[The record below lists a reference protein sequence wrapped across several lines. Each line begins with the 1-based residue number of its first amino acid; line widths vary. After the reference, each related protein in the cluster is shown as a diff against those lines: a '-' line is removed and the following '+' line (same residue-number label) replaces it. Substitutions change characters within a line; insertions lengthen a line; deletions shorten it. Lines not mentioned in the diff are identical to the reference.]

1 MTSLNIWALNMI
13 PQKEEQEMTTS
24 ENTMTLEINGLH
36 VILTFAPAPVEETVG
51 TIRTILQNS
60 YVRTLGA

>member
-1 MTSLNIWALNMI
+1 MI

-24 ENTMTLEINGLH
+24 ENTMILEINGLH
-36 VILTFAPAPVEETVG
+36 VILSFAPAPVEETVG

>member
-1 MTSLNIWALNMI
+1 MM

-24 ENTMTLEINGLH
+24 ENIMTLEINGLH
-36 VILTFAPAPVEETVG
+36 VILTFTPAPVEETVG

>member
-1 MTSLNIWALNMI
+1 
-13 PQKEEQEMTTS
+13 MTTS

-36 VILTFAPAPVEETVG
+36 VILTFTPAPAEETATAV
-51 TIRTILQNS
+51 RTILQNS

>member
-1 MTSLNIWALNMI
+1 MTS
-13 PQKEEQEMTTS
+13 S

-36 VILTFAPAPVEETVG
+36 VLLTFTPVPTEETA
-51 TIRTILQNS
+51 TAIRTILQTS